1 MPSGDEG
8 VFDVE
13 IVPAWEAEAIEGG
26 REAGLPTVKGRLK
39 EHLSYWEGD
48 NPCLHL
54 CAWCHCRGL
63 CVTSRPTH
71 LHFLDRTK
79 PLQGSVCS
87 LCSKVWPSC
96 WPVVASNK
104 KVTHL

>member
-39 EHLSYWEGD
+39 EHLSYWKETIHASTFVLGVRAM
-48 NPCLHL
+48 CYL
-54 CAWCHCRGL
+54 
-63 CVTSRPTH
+63 SRPTH
-71 LHFLDRTK
+71 HHFLDRTK
-79 PLQGSVCS
+79 PLLGSACS
-87 LCSKVWPSC
+87 LCSKVWLSC
-96 WPVVASNK
+96 WPVVALK
-104 KVTHL
+104 K

>member
-1 MPSGDEG
+1 MGDEG

-39 EHLSYWEGD
+39 EHLSYWKETIHASTFVLGVIAEGYV
-48 NPCLHL
+48 LYL
-54 CAWCHCRGL
+54 
-63 CVTSRPTH
+63 SRPTH

-79 PLQGSVCS
+79 PLQGSVCN

-96 WPVVASNK
+96 WPVVALK
-104 KVTHL
+104 K